1 MFRPTPR
8 FKPYLPY
15 NVPAN
20 IYTATFSTVNGVPT
34 KTYTLLQ
41 DIIFVSAKSYGGT
54 EKVVNGKYVIE
65 DTIEIETW
73 YNPNITSD
81 CRIKLLDDDSM
92 YEIINTPEDIDRRHQ
107 YMKFKIRRLAG
118 KA

>member
-1 MFRPTPR
+1 MY
-8 FKPYLPY
+8 KPNFPF

-20 IYTATFSTVNGVPT
+20 IYTATFSLINGVTT
-34 KTYTLLQ
+34 KTYTLLP

-54 EKVVNGKYVIE
+54 EKVVNNKFVIE

-81 CRIKLLDDDSM
+81 CRIKLLDDNSI
-92 YEIINTPEDIDRRHQ
+92 YEVINTPEDIDRRHQ
-107 YMKFKIRRLAG
+107 FMKFKIKRLVG